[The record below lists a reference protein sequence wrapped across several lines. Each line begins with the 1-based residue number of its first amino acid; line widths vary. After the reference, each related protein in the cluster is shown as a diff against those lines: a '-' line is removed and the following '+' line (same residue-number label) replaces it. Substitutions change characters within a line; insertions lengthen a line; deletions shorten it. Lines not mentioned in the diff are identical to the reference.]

1 MFVDFLFI
9 ISGQQSD
16 AESFECRCV
25 SVLMK
30 TSQKNMKKKGS
41 LLLWSL
47 VRKENAM
54 LKE

>member
-16 AESFECRCV
+16 AESFVCRCV
-25 SVLMK
+25 SFLMK